1 MLGKARV
8 IAFALAMLA
17 SPVALAQGSFTNGQ
31 TLFTDNACGDCHEF
45 LGATGLQAIRDQIAQ
60 RTTPQPGLNYTKSL
74 MALTAALGGT
84 DLDNDATGMD
94 AMFMFTDAQRL
105 DLATYIAN
113 LPNPTPIVSYSPAVG
128 AVFSATAV
136 GATSTQTVTVT
147 NTGNAALIFATNG
160 AATIATGPFS
170 ADFSVSTSQA
180 SSFCQS
186 VTLQPGVG
194 SCTVM
199 VQFSPQRGRRHR
211 APSVAG
217 ACYNSPSD
225 ADAGVDTGQPSRGA
239 TACHAAWRA
248 ARRDPAALEFREFTV
263 RRRGFAVASPRLAAR
278 PDSRDPSPS
287 SAVGRRFPAR
297 SSRRSGASPGLAP
310 AVFD

>member
-8 IAFALAMLA
+8 IGFALAMLA

-45 LGATGLQAIRDQIAQ
+45 LGSVGLQAIRDQIAQ

-147 NTGNAALIFATNG
+147 NTGNAALVFATNG
-160 AATIATGPFS
+160 AATIATGPFF

-194 SCTVM
+194 SCTIM
-199 VQFSPQRGRRHR
+199 VQFSPQPGAATARQASLALVTT
-211 APSVAG
+211 APATPTLVSILGNLPGAPPPVTPPGAPPAG
-217 ACYNSPSD
+217 TPPPTNSANSPS
-225 ADAGVDTGQPSRGA
+225 GGGA
-239 TACHAAWRA
+239 LPWQALGLLLALI
-248 ARRDPAALEFREFTV
+248 PAI
-263 RRRGFAVASPRLAAR
+263 RRRPLQ
-278 PDSRDPSPS
+278 
-287 SAVGRRFPAR
+287 
-297 SSRRSGASPGLAP
+297 
-310 AVFD
+310 